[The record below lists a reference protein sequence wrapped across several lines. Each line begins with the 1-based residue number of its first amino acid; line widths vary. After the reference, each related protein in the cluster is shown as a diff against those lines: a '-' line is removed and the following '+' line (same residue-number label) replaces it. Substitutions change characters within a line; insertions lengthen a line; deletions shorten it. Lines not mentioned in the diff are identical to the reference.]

1 MNSVDRMD
9 QKRATNPTRRKE
21 KKIYMSLFTYVLDL
35 ACTQAH
41 ALLMGLKNCEKVMPF
56 VELKRRIAQDL
67 VTPWRVH
74 KHGSDLFGNGNAS
87 PGSLPNNL
95 LVRNDMV
102 TPKKMAPISE
112 VLGSNAHSHILIE
125 NIGKNDIN
133 CFFVLC
139 ME

>member
-1 MNSVDRMD
+1 
-9 QKRATNPTRRKE
+9 
-21 KKIYMSLFTYVLDL
+21 
-35 ACTQAH
+35 
-41 ALLMGLKNCEKVMPF
+41 MGLKNCEKVMPF

-67 VTPWRVH
+67 VTPWCCRQYVH
-74 KHGSDLFGNGNAS
+74 KHGNELFGNGNAS

-95 LVRNDMV
+95 LVRNDTV

-139 ME
+139 VE